1 MRFGFWMPVFGG
13 WLRNVEDEGM
23 PATFAYQRELAQQA
37 DRTGWDVT
45 LIAELNL
52 NDIKGPEADCLEAWT
67 TAAALAPLTERLEL
81 MTAVRPNFRL
91 PALVA
96 KEAATVDR
104 ISNGRFTLNVVSAWW
119 EEESSQY
126 GGAWVKHDE
135 RYARTEE
142 FLAVLKG
149 MWTKDEY
156 TLEGRYYTIKK
167 ARLAPKPVQK
177 PWPVLYAGGES
188 PAAKD
193 LIARECDAYLM
204 HGDPPELLA
213 GKIADMRARRAQH
226 PELPPLRFGVAA
238 YSVVRNTDAEVKKEI
253 ARITDVHASAR
264 GYASYQEFIR
274 GSQLETKVSLEDY
287 SVSNRGLRTG
297 LVGTP
302 DQVAENIR
310 ELERIGIDLLLLQGI
325 AADAGG
331 TLYAA
336 GLSGNICVVNGS
348 GQLTRVIPVASG
360 HALLGELFV
369 NGQIYVADK
378 VRQRYGSRM
387 RPYGPTAFRGSAR
400 TALRSMPPAA
410 TSTWRTPATIGSSG
424 SP

>member
-1 MRFGFWMPVFGG
+1 MPVFGG

-23 PATFAYQRELAQQA
+23 PATFDYQRELAQQA

-67 TAAALAPLTERLEL
+67 TAAALATLTSRLEL
-81 MTAVRPNFRL
+81 MAAVRPNFRL

-96 KEAATVDR
+96 KEAATIDR

-119 EEESSQY
+119 EAESRQY
-126 GGAWVKHDE
+126 GAAWIEHDE

-149 MWTKDEY
+149 MWTQEEFS
-156 TLEGRYYTIKK
+156 LEGRYYTIKN
-167 ARLAPKPVQK
+167 ARLAPKPVQR

-193 LIARECDAYLM
+193 LIARDCDAYLM
-204 HGDPPELLA
+204 HGDPPEVLA
-213 GKIADMRARRAQH
+213 GKIEDMRARRAKH

-238 YSVVRNTDAEVKKEI
+238 YAIVRNTDTSVKKEL
-253 ARITDVHASAR
+253 ARITDVRASAR
-264 GYASYQEFIR
+264 GYASYQDFIK
-274 GSQLETKVSLEDY
+274 GSQLETQVSLEDY

-302 DQVAENIR
+302 DEVAER
-310 ELERIGIDLLLLQGI
+310 VRALERIGIDLLLLQSSPQREEMARFAEEI
-325 AADAGG
+325 FP
-331 TLYAA
+331 
-336 GLSGNICVVNGS
+336 
-348 GQLTRVIPVASG
+348 RV
-360 HALLGELFV
+360 
-369 NGQIYVADK
+369 
-378 VRQRYGSRM
+378 
-387 RPYGPTAFRGSAR
+387 
-400 TALRSMPPAA
+400 RS
-410 TSTWRTPATIGSSG
+410 
-424 SP
+424 